1 LILPALGTSGS
12 ESTIAQIVP
21 DQRQDFISHKDLHS
35 GSKVPGTQDEPD
47 NDRWI
52 PLSSLTNNLFLDP
65 GNDSFESSNHPVV
78 ILNHPLIFIGGERP
92 SFLTQAPFSPAV
104 LKTLQSQGNYHLKSK
119 MSK

>member
-1 LILPALGTSGS
+1 LAPQAQKTA
-12 ESTIAQIVP
+12 IAQIVP
-21 DQRQDFISHKDLHS
+21 DQRQDFISHRDLHS

-52 PLSSLTNNLFLDP
+52 PLYSLTNNLFLDP

-104 LKTLQSQGNYHLKSK
+104 LKTLQSQGNYHPKSK